1 MEINEDKEKNEY
13 KQRDVKNWVQRK
25 SISGNSGKWH
35 HLASLLEKGKNEGIL
50 RLLEDILLCV
60 YIHLKSYYAVLLWL
74 GSS

>member
-1 MEINEDKEKNEY
+1 MEIKRKMNI
-13 KQRDVKNWVQRK
+13 KQQEEMSKIGCRENPFQGK
-25 SISGNSGKWH
+25 SGKWR